1 MDKRIQSLSQFFHFP
16 LKHGDSVES
25 LMLLSAV
32 NSAHRAPQVQSCVC
46 MTRPEDRK
54 AGLRWLPLWWLGQ
67 GQAPGGPARA
77 GWRDEWAAPTA
88 ARDRRPSREC
98 LPFSSCSPT
107 LQMGAG
113 VDSRG

>member
-54 AGLRWLPLWWLGQ
+54 AASLTATQFSSLTQKNG
-67 GQAPGGPARA
+67 GGP
-77 GWRDEWAAPTA
+77 GTA
-88 ARDRRPSREC
+88 SQV
-98 LPFSSCSPT
+98 LFKMVSF
-107 LQMGAG
+107 
-113 VDSRG
+113 